1 MITTWIKK
9 LGCLNQQPEK
19 SYPSLH
25 FSSPHFLPHHVAVLC
40 RHRYPQDPPVQ
51 QPGAQRGTVFG
62 ATLATV
68 GHDEHRQEQLHA
80 ECSGPTGAK
89 WLWRQQR
96 KGGNRGHPKMIQNRE
111 MEGWTNKNGGCKPI
125 VMYCAILYRGY
136 RTMGYREFASK
147 QRDLHPWIH
156 AVYVVMFYLGKW
168 GLKPLERGFSFYQ
181 PSHHKFSIKKWII
194 CMCCQVFLFGLFNE
208 FSGE

>member
-1 MITTWIKK
+1 MITTWVKK

-25 FSSPHFLPHHVAVLC
+25 VFVPIFCRIMLPFFAVTVTPKIRPRSSRARNAAPF
-40 RHRYPQDPPVQ
+40 
-51 QPGAQRGTVFG
+51 FG

-89 WLWRQQR
+89 WLWRQRR

-136 RTMGYREFASK
+136 STMGYRELASK

-156 AVYVVMFYLGKW
+156 AVYVVMFYFWKW
-168 GLKPLERGFSFYQ
+168 GLKPLERGFNFYQ
-181 PSHHKFSIKKWII
+181 PSHHKFSIK
-194 CMCCQVFLFGLFNE
+194 
-208 FSGE
+208 